1 MTFWR
6 ACKTTS
12 NAIENETHIK
22 YDFLYQVFLMGLQ
35 LRVYQPFIPYRSYLN
50 PQ

>member
-12 NAIENETHIK
+12 NAIKMKHIFLK
-22 YDFLYQVFLMGLQ
+22 YDILYQVFLMGCNFSA
-35 LRVYQPFIPYRSYLN
+35 VSPSYIIEVA
-50 PQ
+50 